1 MVGAVWLGEGRV
13 KITRPFLVELAS
25 PVQTPRV
32 RIIAAMLTE

>member
-1 MVGAVWLGEGRV
+1 MVGAVGLGEGRV
-13 KITRPFLVELAS
+13 KITGPLLVELAS

>member
-1 MVGAVWLGEGRV
+1 MVGAVGFGEGRV

-25 PVQTPRV
+25 PAQTPRV